1 MNSSNVVLD
10 ASAVMAVLNREVGAE
25 RLIPSLLAKA
35 CCSTVNV
42 AEVQGKLVDKG
53 LAPDDA
59 WDDLTAVV
67 REVFPFSSQH
77 ARTAGSLITKTRASG
92 LSVGDRACLALAL
105 ELNAPVYTADRS
117 WKNLKLAVPIH
128 VIR

>member
-1 MNSSNVVLD
+1 VNSSNVVLD

-25 RLIPSLLAKA
+25 RLTPSILANA
-35 CCSTVNV
+35 CCSTVNL
-42 AEVQGKLVDKG
+42 AEVQGKLVEKG

-77 ARTAGSLITKTRASG
+77 ARTAGSLIIKTRASG
-92 LSVGDRACLALAL
+92 LSLGDRACLALAL